1 MSFKFG
7 NTDNNI
13 SKDISSVYGD
23 DIENGIEE
31 KMNQINNYNGNNNLS
46 WRLGSQYKPNIAK
59 GDMDSVDK
67 IDFDS
72 TLKRKLKEK
81 NTNQNN
87 NETNIEKSNEDE
99 KKEEEEEVEQ
109 IINENTS
116 NKNETQFYELNTNKL
131 VEMIRTDYDDIYL
144 KQNEDIKKFVDKLAK
159 ENSLLKLEV
168 NKLKSELIKTKTK
181 NDFYLRLYINKNEPK
196 IGNTNNKENTKNI
209 NIVEINMERYEK
221 EKEII
226 KNEYEYILLNNP
238 SSLIAKNIK
247 SLYDKL
253 VRCKDDLWNYQKINI
268 MLREEN
274 DKLKEENEYIKTNI
288 LEEKNK
294 IIEKIIEIQTK
305 TNSDIESNKY
315 ILLNNNNYNGTINNN
330 NLLLSKS
337 NRIEV
342 ENNDDNF
349 VSPRNS
355 NNNVY
360 LFYINKI
367 KSLTYEKNKL
377 LSCNYDFFIKIN
389 DLSQAIEEKN
399 SAINNKIQKISN
411 LESQIINLEHENK
424 KIKIKYDECINI
436 INELKNTNSELI
448 KKKTEII
455 NYDDKLKENKYT
467 IMVNQYENKIS
478 VINKNLNDLTDKYEK
493 LSQDFDEMKEKYEK
507 AINNNNIY
515 KSDNQLIINEKNKL
529 LKEINKL
536 KTDLKMKEQKI
547 IANNRENELKIQS
560 TIDQIEDKYKNT
572 IDYSQIKASI
582 NNVYNNVISKSIK
595 EKNILN
601 NSNTNISNFITT
613 NSNEI
618 AKLNEINKQI
628 NILFNNQ
635 HNYYLLN
642 IENEKLKNHLKEI
655 ININLENIS
664 LMYIQ
669 KFNENFN
676 SITIEY
682 LILKIIDYI
691 KVVKICFA
699 LQKIKTGI
707 IYSEKYLNW
716 LNEKEY
722 FKQNNTSIKELHN
735 EINNITI
742 EIDNI
747 KNTIK
752 NNTLNLE
759 KKFKNFLTKDEVK
772 LEINNIQKK
781 YEKIISGIFEY
792 FLKYKNINDKKNPEL
807 LILQIPIKSYNLMIE
822 NNMNNITLISQSIE
836 SWNLFVSKDLDYN
849 NNNIFQDII
858 SLTNINKL
866 VEYNNIE
873 EIINTNNENINNN
886 NETINNN
893 NENINNNLN
902 VNNTINS
909 NKISDNND
917 NDNNNESD
925 INYIENN
932 KYESN
937 KQQTYSSKSKEIGS
951 QYSFDNKY

>member
-1 MSFKFG
+1 MLFKFG

-13 SKDISSVYGD
+13 SKEISSVNGD

-31 KMNQINNYNGNNNLS
+31 KINQINNYNGNNNLS
-46 WRLGSQYKPNIAK
+46 WRLGSQYKPSIVK

-72 TLKRKLKEK
+72 TLKQKLKEK
-81 NTNQNN
+81 NIYKNN
-87 NETNIEKSNEDE
+87 NEANIEKSNEDE
-99 KKEEEEEVEQ
+99 KKEEEEEQ
-109 IINENTS
+109 IINDNTS

-131 VEMIRTDYDDIYL
+131 VELIRADYDDIYL

-168 NKLKSELIKTKTK
+168 NKLKTELIKTKTK
-181 NDFYLRLYINKNEPK
+181 NDFYLRLYMNKNEPK
-196 IGNTNNKENTKNI
+196 ISNINNKATTKNI
-209 NIVEINMERYEK
+209 NVVEINMEGYEK

-238 SSLIAKNIK
+238 SSIIAKNIK

-253 VRCKDDLWNYQKINI
+253 VSSKDDLWNYQKINI

-274 DKLKEENEYIKTNI
+274 DKLKEENEHIKTNI

-294 IIEKIIEIQTK
+294 IIEKIIEIQAK
-305 TNSDIESNKY
+305 TNSDIESNKN
-315 ILLNNNNYNGTINNN
+315 ILLNNNNYNDIINDN
-330 NLLLSKS
+330 NLLLSKP

-342 ENNDDNF
+342 ENCDDNF
-349 VSPRNS
+349 VSQRNW
-355 NNNVY
+355 NNNIY

-389 DLSQAIEEKN
+389 DLSQAIEDKN
-399 SAINNKIQKISN
+399 SAINSKAQKISN

-448 KKKTEII
+448 RKKSEII

-478 VINKNLNDLTDKYEK
+478 AINKNLNDLTGKYEK

-507 AINNNNIY
+507 IININNIY
-515 KSDNQLIINEKNKL
+515 KSDNELIINEKNKL
-529 LKEINKL
+529 IREISKL
-536 KTDLKMKEQKI
+536 KADLKMKEQKI

-560 TIDQIEDKYKNT
+560 TIDKIEDKYKNI
-572 IDYSQIKASI
+572 IDYSQIKTSI
-582 NNVYNNVISKSIK
+582 NNVFNNVISKNIK
-595 EKNILN
+595 EKNFLN
-601 NSNTNISNFITT
+601 NSNINISNFITT

-669 KFNENFN
+669 KFNENYN

-699 LQKIKTGI
+699 LQKVKTGI

-722 FKQNNTSIKELHN
+722 FKQNNTSIKELQK
-735 EINNITI
+735 EINNITL

-752 NNTLNLE
+752 
-759 KKFKNFLTKDEVK
+759 
-772 LEINNIQKK
+772 
-781 YEKIISGIFEY
+781 II
-792 FLKYKNINDKKNPEL
+792 L
-807 LILQIPIKSYNLMIE
+807 
-822 NNMNNITLISQSIE
+822 
-836 SWNLFVSKDLDYN
+836 
-849 NNNIFQDII
+849 
-858 SLTNINKL
+858 
-866 VEYNNIE
+866 
-873 EIINTNNENINNN
+873 
-886 NETINNN
+886 
-893 NENINNNLN
+893 
-902 VNNTINS
+902 
-909 NKISDNND
+909 
-917 NDNNNESD
+917 
-925 INYIENN
+925 
-932 KYESN
+932 
-937 KQQTYSSKSKEIGS
+937 
-951 QYSFDNKY
+951 